1 MPNNLFASSGCSNN
15 TSENKTMA
23 KNCKL
28 CDLQLFYGLISHCL
42 DLVKPENWTYTGI
55 HNNHLSIAIT
65 LIM

>member
-15 TSENKTMA
+15 TSENETMA

-42 DLVKPENWTYTGI
+42 DLVKLEN
-55 HNNHLSIAIT
+55 
-65 LIM
+65 